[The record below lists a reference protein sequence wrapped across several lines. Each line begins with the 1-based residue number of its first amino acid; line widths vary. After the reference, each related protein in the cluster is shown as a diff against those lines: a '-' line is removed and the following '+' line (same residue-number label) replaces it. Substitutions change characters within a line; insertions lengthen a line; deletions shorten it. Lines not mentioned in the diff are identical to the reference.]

1 MTSRSDTMARLLRM
15 ARLSERCDGTGENAQ
30 EAIGHADAHSPG
42 RRDFGKGVLAATT
55 TAAAWALTSGAMAAP
70 KGSRLTPIRPRLS
83 GNVAIVGAG
92 LAGLSCAT
100 ELARVGIYTR
110 VYEAADRVGGRCAS
124 LRGVFPGQVV
134 ERGGEFINSSHHTLI
149 GYARELGLAL
159 EDYSTFPG
167 SASYY
172 FGGQKYSEAQ
182 VVEEYRA
189 FASSIQEDLGALS
202 YPTADRFSESDQL
215 FDFMS
220 LDEYLTLHG
229 AGSLLRDVIGSAYLA
244 EYGASIAELSSISFL
259 RFIYGDKRS
268 KQAPFGVGSGE
279 YLRVADGN
287 DRIATGLAD
296 RLSMPVELGHRLVAM
311 RKLANGNIRLVF
323 DAGGSTVETEHPA
336 VVMTL
341 PFSVLRDIELH
352 ASLGLPAW
360 KRLAIKTT
368 DMGDHSKLLVGF
380 NQPYWR
386 TRHGLNGTGF
396 SDRADLQATWEAN
409 PSQSGDNR
417 AVLVG
422 HFGGARARSMTAAT
436 LQGDANAFLGQLE
449 QAMPGANAA
458 AVRDGAGQVL
468 AYSSNWSSNPFS
480 KGSHSCNRPGY
491 FTTNAHN
498 EGKAV
503 DNLLFAGEHTSS
515 FYEWQGFMEG
525 AALSGLRAAGEV
537 AAMADA

>member
-1 MTSRSDTMARLLRM
+1 MSRSDTMARLLRM
-15 ARLSERCDGTGENAQ
+15 ARLSERCERTGESPQ
-30 EAIGHADAHSPG
+30 EAIGHADGHSPG

-55 TAAAWALTSGAMAAP
+55 TAAAWTVAPAALAAVA
-70 KGSRLTPIRPRLS
+70 GSRLPALRPSLS
-83 GNVAIVGAG
+83 GNVAVVGAG
-92 LAGLSCAT
+92 MAGLACAT
-100 ELARVGIYTR
+100 ELARLGIYSR
-110 VYEAADRVGGRCAS
+110 VYEAADRVGGRVAS

-134 ERGGEFINSSHHTLI
+134 ERGGEFIGASHHTMI
-149 GYARELGLAL
+149 GYARDLGLTL

-167 SASYY
+167 SAYYY

-202 YPTADRFSESDQL
+202 HPTADHFSESDAV

-229 AGSLLRDVIGSAYLA
+229 AGSLLRNVIGSAYLA
-244 EYGASIAELSSISFL
+244 EYGASIDELSSISFL
-259 RFIYGDKRS
+259 RFVYGDNRS
-268 KQAPFGVGSGE
+268 KQAPLGTGGAQR
-279 YLRVADGN
+279 LRVASGN
-287 DRIATGLAD
+287 DAIATGLAE
-296 RLSMPVELGHRLVAM
+296 RLPAPVALGHRLVSV
-311 RKLANGNIRLVF
+311 RKLGSGKLRLVF
-323 DAGGSTVETEHPA
+323 DAGGRTVESDHPA

-352 ASLGLPAW
+352 ASLDLPAW

-380 NQPYWR
+380 NQAIWK

-396 SDRADLQATWEAN
+396 SDRAALQATWEAN
-409 PSQSGDNR
+409 PGRSGATR
-417 AVLVG
+417 AVLAG
-422 HFGGARARSMTAAT
+422 HFGGAQARAMNAST
-436 LQGDANAFLGQLE
+436 LQADANAFLGNLE
-449 QAMPGANAA
+449 HVLPGANAA
-458 AVRDGAGQVL
+458 AARDGAGTVL
-468 AYSSNWSSNPFS
+468 AHVENWTNNPLS

-503 DNLLFAGEHTSS
+503 GNLMFAGEHTSS

-525 AALSGLRAAGEV
+525 AALSGMRAAGEV
-537 AAMADA
+537 MALATA

>member
-1 MTSRSDTMARLLRM
+1 M
-15 ARLSERCDGTGENAQ
+15 ARLSERCEATGENAQ
-30 EAIGHADAHSPG
+30 EAIGHADGHSPG
-42 RRDFGKGVLAATT
+42 RRDFGKGLLAAGGA
-55 TAAAWALTSGAMAAP
+55 AAAWSFTSGAMAAA
-70 KGSRLTPIRPRLS
+70 KGSRLTPVRPRLS

-100 ELARVGIYTR
+100 ELARIGIYSR

-134 ERGGEFINSSHHTLI
+134 ERGGEFISSSHNAMI
-149 GYARELGLAL
+149 GYARELGLTL

-167 SASYY
+167 SAYYY

-189 FASSIQEDLGALS
+189 FSSSIQDDLGALNTPS
-202 YPTADRFSESDQL
+202 ADRFSESDQV

-229 AGSLLRDVIGSAYLA
+229 AGSLLRNVIGSAYLA
-244 EYGASIAELSSISFL
+244 EYGASIEELSSISFL
-259 RFIYGDKRS
+259 RFVYGDKRS

-279 YLRVADGN
+279 YLRVAEGN

-296 RLSMPVELGHRLVAM
+296 RLSLPVELGHRLVSM
-311 RKLANGNIRLVF
+311 RKLASGKIRLVF
-323 DAGGSTVETEHPA
+323 ESGGNTVETDHPA

-352 ASLGLPAW
+352 DSLDIPAW

-380 NQPYWR
+380 NSPYWR
-386 TRHGLNGTGF
+386 AQGANGSGF
-396 SDRADLQATWEAN
+396 SDRSHLQATWESN
-409 PSQSGDNR
+409 PSQSGSGK
-417 AVLVG
+417 AVLAG
-422 HFGGARARSMTAAT
+422 HFGGARARAMTAGT
-436 LQGDANAFLGQLE
+436 LQADANAFLGQLE
-449 QAMPGANAA
+449 QALPGANAA

-468 AYSSNWSSNPFS
+468 AYAENWGSNPLS

-503 DNLLFAGEHTSS
+503 GNLLFAGEHTSS

-525 AALSGLRAAGEV
+525 AALSGLRAAGEE
-537 AAMADA
+537 AAMANA